1 MLAVVAESAGL
12 GGGRHQAQQSAKESD
27 MAGDAPNLGHSLGPP
42 NNVWP
47 PNNEQPQPG
56 IFPEGHVQ
64 APAYKMSAG
73 KTKTCKSQRGK
84 KPINNKYH

>member
-1 MLAVVAESAGL
+1 MLAVAVESAGL

-27 MAGDAPNLGHSLGPP
+27 MEGDAPNLGHSLG
-42 NNVWP
+42 P

-73 KTKTCKSQRGK
+73 KQESNK